1 MDKMEQFLTE
11 FSINIGH
18 FCATDTHE
26 LENEVHKCASQ
37 YCEYIDPEV
46 LKLVNHSVNEAY
58 FRALSTMELA
68 LKKTFGYD
76 PEVVKVEA
84 EKEE

>member
-1 MDKMEQFLTE
+1 MNEWQFLTDL
-11 FSINIGH
+11 SINIGH
-18 FCATDTHE
+18 FSITEEHK
-26 LENEVHKCASQ
+26 LENEVKKCASQ